1 MSADRRILVI
11 GGTGKIGSR
20 LTAILRARGAEAVVL
35 ARHPGPGGL
44 AVDTADAASLE
55 AAARGFDAAFLTTP
69 LGPDEGAIGVA
80 AVAALR
86 RAGVGR
92 IVYVAVHNLE
102 AMQAIPHFATKI
114 PVKAAVLDGPGGT
127 VLQPNFFF
135 QNDLLALP
143 AIMHGGVYPMPIGHQ
158 GVWSIDAADIA
169 EAAANALLEG
179 AALGEA
185 VPLCGPDKL
194 TGPDY
199 AAHWAD
205 ALGRP
210 VIYPG
215 DAIDPFLGAMQAAI
229 PGLGPW
235 ELDDFR
241 LMMEVTQAH
250 GCPATPADHAAT
262 AALLGRKPRTHREFI
277 ADVLKEN
284 QP

>member
-1 MSADRRILVI
+1 MGVRRVLVI

-20 LTAILRARGAEAVVL
+20 LTAILRDRGAEAVVL
-35 ARHPGPGGL
+35 SRNPGEGGL
-44 AVDTADAASLE
+44 AVDTADAVALE
-55 AAARGFDAAFLTTP
+55 AAAQGFDAALLTTP

-92 IVYVAVHNLE
+92 IVYVAIHNLE

-114 PVKAAVLDGPGGT
+114 PIKAAVLGGRGGT

-143 AIMHGGVYPMPIGHQ
+143 AITHGGVYPMPIGHA

-169 EAAANALLEG
+169 EAAANALLDDAG
-179 AALGEA
+179 LGEA
-185 VPLCGPDKL
+185 VPLCGPQKL

-199 AAHWAD
+199 AANWAE

-215 DAIDPFLGAMQAAI
+215 NEIAPFLGAMQQAI
-229 PGLGPW
+229 PGLGEW
-235 ELDDFR
+235 EMRDFE
-241 LMMEVTQAH
+241 LMMQVTQDM
-250 GCPATPADHAAT
+250 GCPATEADHAAT
-262 AALLGRKPRTHREFI
+262 RAILGRSPRTHREFI

-284 QP
+284 AP

>member
-1 MSADRRILVI
+1 MGQRRVLVI

-35 ARHPGPGGL
+35 ARHPGPDGL
-44 AVDTADAASLE
+44 AVDSADADALE
-55 AAARGFDAAFLTTP
+55 TAARGFDAALLTTP
-69 LGPDEGAIGVA
+69 LGPDEGDIGVA
-80 AVAALR
+80 AAAALR

-92 IVYVAVHNLE
+92 IVYVAVHNME

-114 PVKAAVLDGPGGT
+114 PVKAAVLGGAGGT

-143 AIMHGGVYPMPIGHQ
+143 AITHGGVYPMPIGHA

-169 EAAANALLEG
+169 EAAANALLDDAG
-179 AALGEA
+179 FGEA
-185 VPLCGPDKL
+185 VPLCGPERL
-194 TGPDY
+194 TGPEY

-215 DAIDPFLGAMQAAI
+215 DDIAPFLGAMQGAI
-229 PGLGPW
+229 PGLGEW
-235 ELDDFR
+235 EMEDFR
-241 LMMEVTQAH
+241 LMMQVTQEM
-250 GCPATPADHAAT
+250 GCPATDADHAAT
-262 AALLGRKPRTHREFI
+262 RAILGRALRTHREFI

-284 QP
+284 PE

>member
-1 MSADRRILVI
+1 MGERRVLVI

-20 LTAILRARGAEAVVL
+20 LTAILRGRGADAVVL
-35 ARHPGPGGL
+35 ARNPGPGGL
-44 AVDTADAASLE
+44 AVDTANAAALE
-55 AAARGFDAAFLTTP
+55 AAARGFDAALLTTP
-69 LGPDEGAIGVA
+69 LGADEGEIGVA

-92 IVYVAVHNLE
+92 IVYIAIHNLE
-102 AMQAIPHFATKI
+102 PMQAIPHFATKI
-114 PVKAAVLDGPGGT
+114 PVKAAVLEGTGGT

-143 AIMHGGVYPMPIGHQ
+143 AITHGGVYPMPLGHQ

-169 EAAANALLEG
+169 EAAANALLDDAG
-179 AALGEA
+179 MGEA
-185 VPLCGPDKL
+185 VPLCGPEKL

-199 AAHWAD
+199 ATHWAE
-205 ALGRP
+205 ALGRS

-215 DAIDPFLGAMQAAI
+215 DAIPPFLGAMQAAI
-229 PGLGPW
+229 PGLGEW

-241 LMMEVTQAH
+241 LMMEVTQQL
-250 GCPATPADHAAT
+250 GCPATPSDHTAT
-262 AALLGRKPRTHREFI
+262 RAILDRAPRTHREFI

-284 QP
+284 PA